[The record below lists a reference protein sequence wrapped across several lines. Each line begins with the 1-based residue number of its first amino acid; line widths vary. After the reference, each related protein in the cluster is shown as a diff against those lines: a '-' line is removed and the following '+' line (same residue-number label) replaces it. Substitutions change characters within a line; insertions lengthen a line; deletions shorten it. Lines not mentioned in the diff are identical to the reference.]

1 MLLIRLEQPGRGGVQ
16 AGGAVLEQ
24 PPSVGEADEEDDQDQ
39 HHHGHEAADDHGQD
53 GLLPLLGVLL
63 DLGLG
68 QLLDRLEEGD
78 HGDVEGLAH
87 PELVPDLHPDR
98 VCGAWGRES
107 EVRGK

>member
-1 MLLIRLEQPGRGGVQ
+1 MGTLPVQEPVHSEDDGDIIRR
-16 AGGAVLEQ
+16 
-24 PPSVGEADEEDDQDQ
+24 EADSLQD
-39 HHHGHEAADDHGQD
+39 HHHGHEATDDHGQD

-68 QLLDRLEEGD
+68 QLLDWLKEGD

-87 PELVPDLHPDR
+87 PELVPDLHPYR